1 MKSLRIDYTESKVY
15 DEDLFEFI
23 KYIKTLDLSM
33 NKVMTPFS
41 VPAEIYNFSF
51 NDWKNL
57 KYGKNYLG

>member
-33 NKVMTPFS
+33 NKVMTPLS

>member
-23 KYIKTLDLSM
+23 KYIKTLDLSRK
-33 NKVMTPFS
+33 KVMTPFG

-51 NDWKNL
+51 NNWKNL
-57 KYGKNYLG
+57 KKKKNYLS